1 MLIFVDD
8 LAAAC
13 LDPLVFSLF
22 SSTLILDSEERSRI
36 LLTVAASLSE
46 FPSTIL
52 TSFPLIGAWAKTIVE
67 KTNMS
72 IEVQKVFMA
81 THNTTSKRDIYSP
94 RRILAART
102 VLDISMAMVSGPM
115 PPGTGV

>member
-81 THNTTSKRDIYSP
+81 THNTSDVHGSFDNQWQRG
-94 RRILAART
+94 
-102 VLDISMAMVSGPM
+102 VLKYAVLLWIHDHVQL
-115 PPGTGV
+115 